1 MKIKEIGRGV
11 AFTTPLSS
19 APQYVHEVFEG
30 KNAHAF
36 EDGDKLGIKVNCAED
51 AGSLEG
57 KVKYAIA
64 VSLELA
70 EAVPLDLFGDNIYE
84 EVRNRLRV
92 PVSIATNTSTR

>member
-1 MKIKEIGRGV
+1 MADNKATMRG
-11 AFTTPLSS
+11 TL
-19 APQYVHEVFEG
+19 QHEVFEG

-51 AGSLEG
+51 AGCLEG

-92 PVSIATNTSTR
+92 PVSIATNTNTR